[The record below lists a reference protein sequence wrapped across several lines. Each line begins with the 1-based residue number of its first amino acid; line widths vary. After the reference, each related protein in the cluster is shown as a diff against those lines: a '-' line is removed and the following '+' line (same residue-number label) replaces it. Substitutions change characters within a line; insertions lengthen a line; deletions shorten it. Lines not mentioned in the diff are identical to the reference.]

1 MGLEWLRSQCH
12 SKVRVNLRRNF
23 PLGLT
28 DCSSSST
35 IHPAPTQVADSTTTR
50 STNVGVIVGP
60 VVAGVAVLALL
71 IVGVLWLK
79 KRRYMAPL
87 REEQVAPFPRNDH
100 PPVWAKGQEA
110 GILPMTQV
118 YEAVVPTA
126 GSKRAGIAAGPAGA
140 SGSSSTSTPPP
151 PAVPSSNPIP
161 ARSANGHLHQP
172 STVGTQSINPSS
184 SVDPPSSGP
193 PVDVNQIIELIA
205 QRIDPRTNVPEGDA
219 PPRYNPY

>member
-1 MGLEWLRSQCH
+1 M
-12 SKVRVNLRRNF
+12 NLTWKS
-23 PLGLT
+23 LLVLI

-35 IHPAPTQVADSTTTR
+35 MPPASTQVADSTSTR
-50 STNVGVIVGP
+50 KTNIGVIVGP
-60 VVAGVAVLALL
+60 VIAGVALLALL
-71 IVGVLWLK
+71 LVGVLWWK

-87 REEQVAPFPRNDH
+87 QEEQVAPFPRNDH
-100 PPVWAKGQEA
+100 PPVWVKGQEA

-151 PAVPSSNPIP
+151 PAIPGSNTIP

-184 SVDPPSSGP
+184 SIDPPSAGP

-205 QRIDPRTNVPEGDA
+205 QRIDPRTNIPEGDA